1 LSQSQEMQLAYTALH
16 GDQQPL
22 PGVLSKYVFN
32 YPTHNATFS
41 WLGQLGS
48 VFSAR
53 TRVGVIQ
60 RAGHDAYPVWD
71 VSASRTNGRIRPYL
85 QFSNL
90 SNTGYQEIPGVAM
103 PGRTVVGGVELLL
116 LSRAQTHSADPERQ

>member
-1 LSQSQEMQLAYTALH
+1 
-16 GDQQPL
+16 
-22 PGVLSKYVFN
+22 
-32 YPTHNATFS
+32 
-41 WLGQLGS
+41 LGS

-60 RAGHDAYPVWD
+60 RVGHDAHPVWD